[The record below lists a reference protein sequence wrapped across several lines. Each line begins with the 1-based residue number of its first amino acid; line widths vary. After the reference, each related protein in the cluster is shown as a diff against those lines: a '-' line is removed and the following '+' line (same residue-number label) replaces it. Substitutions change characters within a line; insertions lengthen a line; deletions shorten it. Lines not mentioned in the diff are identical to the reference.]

1 MIWLGLFL
9 LLVPLLSLPEI
20 LGDKEQLTSRCQ
32 IILNPNANQTERENL
47 RQGLSSEEAAYIGG
61 YCAGLQKDEGIT
73 NGTNG
78 TLPVI

>member
-9 LLVPLLSLPEI
+9 LLMPLLSLPEF
-20 LGDKEQLTSRCQ
+20 LEDKEQLTSRCH

-47 RQGLSSEEAAYIGG
+47 RKGLSMEEAAYIIG
-61 YCAGLQKDEGIT
+61 YCAGLQMNEGTT
-73 NGTNG
+73 NATNG